1 MRFIIVL
8 ALVLAAPA
16 SFAAE
21 PTLGEMRAQA
31 LELVNRDR
39 RKRGRKPLV
48 ADPTLEAASQE
59 HAEDMA
65 RRRYF
70 AHRGKDGRRAHRRFL
85 DQGGSRRVNHGE
97 NLAGCFGCPPVD
109 RARIKRLHRNLMR
122 SRDHKVNILRREF
135 TRFGYGLARKRD
147 RDGRWRIYAVQ
158 TFSSTPPPANARGGP
173 AVLPTAGRT
182 VRKVRRKRRWRL
194 FGR

>member
-1 MRFIIVL
+1 MRIILVI
-8 ALVLAAPA
+8 ALLLAAPA
-16 SFAAE
+16 AHAAS
-21 PTLGEMRAQA
+21 PTLEEMRAQA

-39 RKRGRKPLV
+39 RKRGRKPLKPD
-48 ADPTLEAASQE
+48 ATLGAASQE

-70 AHRGKDGRRAHRRFL
+70 NHRGKDGRRAHRRYL
-85 DQGGSRRVNHGE
+85 DQGGSRRVTHGE

-109 RARIKRLHRNLMR
+109 RARVQRLHRNLMR

-135 TRFGYGLARKRD
+135 TRFGYGLARVKE
-147 RDGRWRIYAVQ
+147 GGKWRIYAVQ
-158 TFSSTPPPANARGGP
+158 TFSSEPPK
-173 AVLPTAGRT
+173 AVADPMALPTRGRV
-182 VRKVRRKRRWRL
+182 VRKVKRKKRRWRL